1 MIKKFPKVLLS
12 FFATK
17 AQLRNMNKIYEH
29 IERCFNNGFLY
40 LVGNEVKMFKIEEKL
55 LLSDFIS
62 LCFPPA
68 KAIQILKSVTGEAL
82 DKQHFV
88 AQSRNSSIRG
98 NKKNSDLIIKL
109 ICSKILSLNDTNEI
123 SIHERIVK
131 ILQCFI
137 SDS

>member
-1 MIKKFPKVLLS
+1 MLS
-12 FFATK
+12 LFATK
-17 AQLRNMNKIYEH
+17 AQLRNMNKINEC
-29 IERCFNNGFLY
+29 IEKCFKEGFLF
-40 LVGNEVKMFKIEEKL
+40 LFGNEAKIFEIEEDL

-62 LCFPPA
+62 LCFPPT

-98 NKKNSDLIIKL
+98 NKKNSDLTIKL

-123 SIHERIVK
+123 SINERVNK
-131 ILQCFI
+131 ILKFFI